1 MLEFN
6 QVTRKKTFSWK
17 WVLDKFGYSSIN
29 KAVLENVFNNLFKRV
44 QKNYML
50 HIVKRA
56 CDILKVSSV
65 DAVLRGKMEV
75 EALVA
80 YLCPTLQPHGL

>member
-6 QVTRKKTFSWK
+6 QVTRKKTISWK

-44 QKNYML
+44 QKNYMW
-50 HIVKRA
+50 HIVKCAR
-56 CDILKVSSV
+56 DILKISSV

-80 YLCPTLQPHGL
+80 HLCPILQPHGL